1 MATYW
6 FTILTC
12 VCVSILTYARACV
25 YILTLVLYPPEESY
39 ILITKPDVRAG
50 GSRRATAHLPVH
62 IYILYAS
69 VLSLCHVI
77 IMSRLLL
84 GVVGIGSFLVSYVIV
99 PPPHHTTAISGTCW
113 ICAAMRRVSLL
124 PPFEFP
130 HQYSPPPSLSIYK
143 IQPYPPPLFS
153 CVLRLCEVPMRCKI
167 RSVCT
172 FCSTVDR

>member
-62 IYILYAS
+62 IYIYIYIICFCVILMSCYHN
-69 VLSLCHVI
+69 VPFITRRRRHWFLSC
-77 IMSRLLL
+77 
-84 GVVGIGSFLVSYVIV
+84 VVRHRSPST
-99 PPPHHTTAISGTCW
+99 PHHCDIWNLLNLRGDAARISSSPIW
-113 ICAAMRRVSLL
+113 ISTSIL
-124 PPFEFP
+124 PSPF
-130 HQYSPPPSLSIYK
+130 LIK
-143 IQPYPPPLFS
+143 LCTS
-153 CVLRLCEVPMRCKI
+153 CCI
-167 RSVCT
+167 S
-172 FCSTVDR
+172 S